1 MAEHL
6 LVVRDIAKSFPGVR
20 ALDGVS
26 FTLERGEIRT
36 LAGENGA
43 GKSTLLGILGGA
55 LRPDRGSITI
65 DGVRRMEYTSRRAL
79 AEGVRIAQQE
89 PAIVPQLS
97 VEQNLLLGLTRQ
109 QRKASADDI
118 DRALK
123 DVAQMGFPMDART
136 PVSRLSPAQ
145 RHALTIARAFA
156 FGAKIV
162 ALDEPTTSMLEHNVA
177 EVLSRVREIAHGR
190 GVGVIYVSHK
200 MPEVMSVSD
209 TVVVLRDGKPAFDRP
224 ITETSSDDIVR
235 RMVGRE
241 LLSFERQHPVDPAA
255 PVHFEASEVS
265 HPTSSAPLSI
275 SVRKGEVVG
284 IAGLVG
290 SGRTEFLRSIIRA
303 DEGSRSSVTIAGKSV
318 KIRSPRDSRTAGIA
332 FIPEDRK
339 AQGLVLQTPAYANV
353 ALTADGQLNGFGPFI
368 SKKKQ
373 IAMAEAMGKRMSLRP
388 ANVTLN
394 ARQFSGGNQQK
405 LVIAK
410 WIWLGATVYL
420 FDEPTKGVDVGGK
433 VEIYELIDQ
442 LASEGNAVIVVSS
455 DLPEII
461 SISDRVLVMRAGE
474 FVSEHTGADINEHSI
489 VANAMGVSPQSPE
502 PSQNDAAPAASVP
515 SPERT
520 DPADTGAD
528 AFGAAKG
535 TS

>member
-6 LVVRDIAKSFPGVR
+6 LEVRGIAKSFPGVR

-43 GKSTLLGILGGA
+43 GKSTLLNILGGA

-65 DGVRRMEYTSRRAL
+65 DGVRRMEYTSRQAL
-79 AEGVRIAQQE
+79 AEGVRIAHQE
-89 PAIVPQLS
+89 PAIVPQLT
-97 VEQNLLLGLTRQ
+97 VTQNLLLGRTRT
-109 QRKASADDI
+109 QRASAQDDL
-118 DRALK
+118 DQALQ
-123 DVAQMGFPMDART
+123 DVHRMGFPMDGRT
-136 PVSRLSPAQ
+136 PVGRLSPAQ

-162 ALDEPTTSMLEHNVA
+162 ALDEPTTSMLEHNV
-177 EVLSRVREIAHGR
+177 EGVLTRVREIAHGR

-209 TVVVLRDGKPAFDRP
+209 TVVVLRDGRPAYDAP
-224 ITETSSDDIVR
+224 IAETSSEDIVR

-241 LLSFERQHPVDPAA
+241 LLSFERRHPVAA
-255 PVHFEASEVS
+255 DAEVHFEASGVT
-265 HPTSSAPLSI
+265 HPSGVGPESI
-275 SVRKGEVVG
+275 QVRRGEVVG

-290 SGRTEFLRSIIRA
+290 SGRTEFLRALIRA
-303 DEGSRSSVTIAGKSV
+303 DEGSEGTVRLAGRTLKV
-318 KIRSPRDSRTAGIA
+318 RSPRDSRDAGIA

-339 AQGLVLQTPAYANV
+339 HQGLVLQTPAYANV
-353 ALTADGQLNGFGPFI
+353 ALTSDRQLNGFGPFI
-368 SKKKQ
+368 STKRQ
-373 IAMAEAMGKRMSLRP
+373 IATAEEMGRRMSLRP
-388 ANVTLN
+388 ADVRLN

-405 LVIAK
+405 IVIAK
-410 WIWLGATVYL
+410 WIWLGASVFL

-442 LASEGNAVIVVSS
+442 LASEGHAVIVVSS

-461 SISDRVLVMRAGE
+461 SLSDRVLVMRAGR
-474 FVSEHTGADINEHSI
+474 FVSEHVGDDITEHSI
-489 VANAMGVSPQSPE
+489 VTNAMGV
-502 PSQNDAAPAASVP
+502 
-515 SPERT
+515 
-520 DPADTGAD
+520 
-528 AFGAAKG
+528 AKG
-535 TS
+535 IS